1 MRTIRRF
8 RRHHKVLQPEP
19 EDLSKKK
26 GVPKVLILI
35 GAIFAA
41 AMMVIGLTIN
51 LPAGTVAGLFLA
63 GLTVTVRYRSI

>member
-26 GVPKVLILI
+26 GVPPVLILI
-35 GAIFAA
+35 GAVFAA
-41 AMMVIGLTIN
+41 AMMVVGLTID
-51 LPAGTVAGLFLA
+51 LPAVTVAGILLA